1 MQNVYGHSNLIV
13 KHERPRASIADNL
26 PQKQPPILPRP
37 DVNALGVT
45 YRRIPLMSIGRDVY
59 ADTRIILSKLE
70 ELFPEGKLGA
80 TDSDGK
86 ALEKLLESWTIDS
99 GIFVRAS
106 QLIPPDM
113 PLLMDPKFSKDR
125 EDFSGRPWSKEKIL
139 ENRPEAIAHIRNAF
153 SLLETT
159 LLADDRDWILKTDKP
174 SLADI
179 EGEREKCC
187 IALHMPQAS

>member
-1 MQNVYGHSNLIV
+1 MT
-13 KHERPRASIADNL
+13 ADDHA
-26 PQKQPPILPRP
+26 QKQPPILPRP
-37 DVNALGVT
+37 DVKALGVT
-45 YRRIPLMSIGRDVY
+45 YRRIPLMAIGRDVY
-59 ADTRIILSKLE
+59 ADTRIILLKLE

-86 ALEKLLESWTIDS
+86 ALEKLLESWAIDS

-113 PLLMDPKFSKDR
+113 PLLKDPKFAKDR

-139 ENRPEAIAHIRNAF
+139 ENRPEAMAHIRYAF
-153 SLLETT
+153 NLLETT
-159 LLADDRDWILKTDKP
+159 LLADDREWILKTDKP

-179 EGEREKCC
+179 EGTHPDCC
-187 IALHMPQAS
+187 TALQTPRTELMQ

>member
-1 MQNVYGHSNLIV
+1 V
-13 KHERPRASIADNL
+13 KAIG
-26 PQKQPPILPRP
+26 
-37 DVNALGVT
+37 VN
-45 YRRIPLMSIGRDVY
+45 YRRIPLISIGRDVY

-70 ELFPEGKLGA
+70 ELFPKGKLGA

-99 GIFVRAS
+99 VFLRAS

-113 PLLMDPKFSKDR
+113 PLLKDPNFSKDR

-153 SLLETT
+153 NLLETT
-159 LLADDRDWILKTDKP
+159 LLADGRKWVLKGENP

-179 EGEREKCC
+179 QGTQMDCC
-187 IALHMPQAS
+187 TALHIS